1 MINFN
6 DIPRNIFYY
15 ILFSKNT
22 GNVIFI
28 FLYDLLLLLLFHI
41 GRHQRG
47 TRADSIDNK
56 KDLCDSCINSVQLI
70 TTGEDKT
77 DADMKAID
85 QKMTRN
91 NMDFLSTYNSIFH
104 E

>member
-47 TRADSIDNK
+47 TRAGFYRQQERFMRFLYQLSSAHYNWGRQNRRRYESDRSEDDK
-56 KDLCDSCINSVQLI
+56 K
-70 TTGEDKT
+70 
-77 DADMKAID
+77 
-85 QKMTRN
+85 
-91 NMDFLSTYNSIFH
+91 
-104 E
+104 